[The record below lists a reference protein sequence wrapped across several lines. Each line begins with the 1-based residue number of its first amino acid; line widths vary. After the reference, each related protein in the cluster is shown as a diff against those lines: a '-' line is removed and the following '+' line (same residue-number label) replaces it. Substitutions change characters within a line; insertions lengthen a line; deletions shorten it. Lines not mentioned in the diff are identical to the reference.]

1 MLDVVSSPAQ
11 PSPPSAPALR
21 THLTQPQPRL
31 HLFPFLIFIPH
42 SSYSSSSF
50 QGTSLSLSTSLS
62 FPLFFL
68 SLLILVLPFLLLN
81 LFLRFLFSL
90 LPGAYISARK
100 RIKERFDST
109 KFSEG
114 FAPAAFLAPWNAA
127 ASKQDPST
135 RSLCSSPP
143 PDQPHSLSSPL
154 LRPAWQHPPSIHPA
168 LQPHQQNCKVM
179 CVNPCPPLTTKLYTR
194 FFCEPLSSSNNIPPF
209 FV

>member
-1 MLDVVSSPAQ
+1 MSFPPQ
-11 PSPPSAPALR
+11 PSPPHP
-21 THLTQPQPRL
+21 QPQLSPRL

-50 QGTSLSLSTSLS
+50 QGTSLSLSLSLSTSLS

-194 FFCEPLSSSNNIPPF
+194 FFL
-209 FV
+209 